1 MKRRSIVASA
11 LFAVGIAGWASPVEA
26 EAVGLSCDGYLI
38 AADGSADPNPVVT
51 DVGGYFTAASVVAPD
66 AVSPGARF
74 SLVVS
79 QEGFDLGDI
88 SEGFRIVEQREFRY
102 FFGVTGATVVD
113 SSAVVTPATAG
124 EVSATD
130 DGFVLE
136 LSTVVPGGGVVTLPE
151 TRIEAVAGTT
161 SEIIVS
167 LTRFQT
173 TLELARSDGSTFRV
187 LSDCETQPNELS
199 VTAVNGVPLASTG
212 SVTALIAG
220 LATALVA
227 LGVGA
232 LILVRATT
240 GALRA
245 RTSAGAAR

>member
-1 MKRRSIVASA
+1 M
-11 LFAVGIAGWASPVEA
+11 
-26 EAVGLSCDGYLI
+26 
-38 AADGSADPNPVVT
+38 
-51 DVGGYFTAASVVAPD
+51 
-66 AVSPGARF
+66 
-74 SLVVS
+74 
-79 QEGFDLGDI
+79 
-88 SEGFRIVEQREFRY
+88 
-102 FFGVTGATVVD
+102 VD

-227 LGVGA
+227 LGVRA
-232 LILVRATT
+232 HSRPCNDRCAESADVRRRCSLIA
-240 GALRA
+240 
-245 RTSAGAAR
+245 AGAQFLWGARR